1 MTRYEVQSNGTLAT
15 TVDALSYFSDTLVAG
30 RAYEFVVT
38 AIDNEGNRSTPA
50 TVNFI
55 GGNRSAPANDDPV
68 VPPVSG
74 SLPAPANL
82 RADVYSS
89 SSFEVFWD
97 RVASAALNYE
107 VSLNGQA
114 VKTTNGTSWYAAGLQ
129 SAQPYTVDVVA
140 IDTSGNRSNASSV
153 AVSTRGSGTVTDPVT
168 NPGTGSGTD
177 APSAPQN
184 ARLVVYSSTAAELF
198 WDRPPASAGVLS
210 TRIQRDGAQIGETNG
225 ISFYDNTRAPGKSY
239 RYELIALN
247 AAGAQSA
254 PAVIAEQVSGPGT
267 NPGTGPIAGNSVF
280 APDPSDI
287 VDPDAF
293 YEQDGYG
300 TVDVVRLDIRTSTTP
315 GVCTIDD
322 QSGCTLA
329 DVLADVDHKDD
340 FKVDIAVHFQ
350 GDGFADD
357 GSVSNATLRQ
367 RGGSSRAFPQKS
379 FRIKLDSKDTLW
391 RNERRLQL
399 NKNPLDKSR
408 IRNKLAFDLMRE
420 LPHLPSLR
428 TQFVNLWIDDGQGPV
443 DYGLYTHAEYAGK
456 EYLVNRDRND
466 DDNIYKV
473 EFFSFSQHDLN
484 NVQVDE
490 TGEPLD
496 LDRFEDSLEIKR
508 GKDHRK
514 LVEMLTAMN
523 DPAQSFD
530 SILDRYFNRN
540 NVLMWITANLLIHQS
555 DAITHNFYLYNPV
568 DSEKFYFLPWDYDLS
583 FAPENELSNSFD
595 NKELEKRLYY
605 GYARGIY
612 SNFVSRYY
620 QVPGIHEKILAAADE
635 LRNTYFTDSNIT
647 ERVQRYDAVVLPYLT
662 RSPDVDFTPYNQ
674 YRTQNFASFVS
685 GIHND
690 LQTTFDIPMPP
701 TLLSPTTRADKLVFA
716 WEPAYDVTRRNV
728 LSYDL
733 QVSTS
738 VTFEADNIVLSVEGI
753 PDATTMVEYSLD
765 SDTLPSGR
773 FYYRV
778 IARGNLE
785 PQRVWQIPRNTLN
798 LNGSTWFGVREF
810 SVP

>member
-1 MTRYEVQSNGTLAT
+1 MILCCR
-15 TVDALSYFSDTLVAG
+15 
-30 RAYEFVVT
+30 
-38 AIDNEGNRSTPA
+38 
-50 TVNFI
+50 
-55 GGNRSAPANDDPV
+55 RSAARCCRRRQTCGPTVYRRHRPLKSSARPCRRC
-68 VPPVSG
+68 G
-74 SLPAPANL
+74 AEL
-82 RADVYSS
+82 R
-89 SSFEVFWD
+89 
-97 RVASAALNYE
+97 
-107 VSLNGQA
+107 VSLDGQP
-114 VKTTNGTSWYAAGLQ
+114 VKTTNGTSWYVNGLQ
-129 SAQPYTVDVVA
+129 GAQQYTVDVVA
-140 IDTSGNRSNASSV
+140 MDASGNRSDAASV
-153 AVSTRGSGTVTDPVT
+153 AVTTRGSGAVS
-168 NPGTGSGTD
+168 NPGTDPGTGTPRGSGSGSG

-184 ARLVVYSSTAAELF
+184 ARLVVYSSTAAELS
-198 WDRPPASAGVLS
+198 DMTTRHIRCCQYAG
-210 TRIQRDGAQIGETNG
+210 TARRCTKIDETNG
-225 ISFYDNTRAPGKSY
+225 ISFFGRRTVSQGKSY

-247 AAGAQSA
+247 AAGRLSA
-254 PAVIAEQVSGPGT
+254 PAVIEEQGSGPGT
-267 NPGTGPIAGNSVF
+267 DPGTDPGTGPIAGNSVF
-280 APDPSDI
+280 VPDPSDI

-293 YEQDGYG
+293 YDQDGYG
-300 TVDVVRLDIRTSTTP
+300 TVDVVRLDVRTSTTP

-329 DVLADVDHKDD
+329 DVIADVDHKDD

-350 GDGFADD
+350 GDDFADD
-357 GSVSNATLRQ
+357 GSESNATLRQ
-367 RGGSSRAFPQKS
+367 RGGTSRSFPQKS
-379 FRIKLDSKDTLW
+379 FRVKLDSNEILW
-391 RNERRLQL
+391 RNERRLQM

-456 EYLVNRDRND
+456 EYLVNRDRNE
-466 DDNIYKV
+466 DDNIYKI
-473 EFFSFSQHDLN
+473 EYFSFSQYDLN

-490 TGEPLD
+490 NGEPVD
-496 LDRFEDSLEIKR
+496 LDRFENSLEIKR
-508 GKDHRK
+508 GEDHRK

-530 SILDRYFNRN
+530 AILDRYFNRN
-540 NVLMWITANLLIHQS
+540 NVLTWITANLLMHQH

-568 DSEKFYFLPWDYDLS
+568 DSEKFYFLPWDYDLT
-583 FAPENELSNSFD
+583 FAPENELINNFD

-620 QVPGIHEKILAAADE
+620 RLPGIHEKILAAADE

-647 ERVQRYDAVVLPYLT
+647 ERVQRYDAVVRPYLS
-662 RSPDVDFTPYNQ
+662 RSPDVDFTSYNQ

-690 LQTTFDIPMPP
+690 LRTSFDIPMPP
-701 TLLSPTTRADKLVFA
+701 TLRSPTTRVDKLVFA

-738 VTFEADNIVLSVEGI
+738 VAFEADNIVLSVAGNTRCSECGKY
-753 PDATTMVEYSLD
+753 ALD
-765 SDTLPSGR
+765 SSALPSGR
-773 FYYRV
+773 LYYRV
-778 IARGNLE
+778 TARGKQE
-785 PQRVWQIPRNTLN
+785 PQRVWQIARNTLK
-798 LNGSTWFGVREF
+798 LDGTTWFGVREF
-810 SVP
+810 NVP